1 MPHSED
7 IKLLPKQKLFCEFYA
22 LTKNASESA
31 KKAGYS
37 EKTAGVMGYE
47 NLKKPQ
53 IQAYLNQLYSE
64 AIGNS
69 PEGSIATIKE
79 ILQFHTKVMKGEEE
93 GASITERQRSA
104 NSLYEMLIKDEDSDD
119 EESGV
124 IILPEVKNE

>member
-1 MPHSED
+1 
-7 IKLLPKQKLFCEFYA
+7 LFCEFYA

-79 ILQFHTKVMKGEEE
+79 ILQFHTKVMKGQEE
-93 GASITERQRSA
+93 GATITERQRSA